1 MGNKEMRE
9 ALLPVMSA
17 SKCPACDGTGR
28 LWSLTRDGV
37 TEQLREREVLDR
49 LRIVLG

>member
-1 MGNKEMRE
+1 LE
-9 ALLPVMSA
+9 AADEKRITES
-17 SKCPACDGTGR
+17 CPACEGTGR